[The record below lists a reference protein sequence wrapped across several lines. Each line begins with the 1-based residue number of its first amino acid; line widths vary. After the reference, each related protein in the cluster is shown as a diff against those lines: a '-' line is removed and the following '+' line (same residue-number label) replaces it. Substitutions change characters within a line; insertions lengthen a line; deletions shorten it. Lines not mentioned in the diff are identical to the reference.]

1 MKSKV
6 VITSPLDEYTI
17 ESIVSHHSYYN
28 PDMMLSEIIR
38 QFIQKNNLRNK
49 LPAALIRRRLIVY
62 GAFSLILL
70 LDIFEMCFYHRH
82 FFINFLVIAAAGIA
96 LFVLLRK
103 SNLQTYL
110 EKEIKTRPDDDMA
123 DILSSQVS
131 GARSGILC
139 RIICFGMI
147 GAVLVFCL
155 IFFSKTRIVYEKN
168 DMDGY
173 SIRYY
178 SISLTGPDDVT
189 LPDTHNGL
197 PVNEIRGYVFANL
210 KIRNIRLP
218 KQLTEI
224 RGNTFE
230 ECSKLERIEIPE
242 GVTRIGGHAFYGC
255 SSLKSATIPR
265 SVKEIGSSAFR
276 NCTSLKSVLIPTGC
290 SVNEKAFKGSPTS
303 ITRY

>member
-6 VITSPLDEYTI
+6 VITSPLDEQAI
-17 ESIVSHHSYYN
+17 EAIVSQNNSYN
-28 PDMMLSEIIR
+28 PDAMLSLLVR
-38 QFIQKNNLRNK
+38 QFIWKNNLRSK
-49 LPAALIRRRLIVY
+49 LPAPLIRKRLIVY

-82 FFINFLVIAAAGIA
+82 FFINFLVIAVAAIVLFA
-96 LFVLLRK
+96 LLHK

-110 EKEIKTRPDDDMA
+110 EKEIKTHPDDDMT

-131 GARSGILC
+131 GARSAILC

-155 IFFSKTRIVYEKN
+155 IFFSKTKIVYEKN
-168 DMDGY
+168 NIGGY

-178 SISLTGPDDVT
+178 SISLSGPDDVT
-189 LPDTHNGL
+189 LPDTHKGL
-197 PVNEIRGYVFANL
+197 PVNEIRGYVFKNL

-230 ECSKLERIEIPE
+230 ECSRLERIEIPK

-255 SSLKSATIPR
+255 SSLKDVTIPR

-276 NCTSLKSVLIPTGC
+276 NCTSLKTVLIPRGC
-290 SVNEKAFKGSPTS
+290 SVNEKAFKGSPTK